1 MQTFKHIAHIVQ
13 TQGAKWHALRFVF
26 PHTLAALWVIL
37 IIALLLQRFL
47 GHGFDD
53 PYITY
58 RYAENLAAGNG
69 FVYNINSIGSERVLS
84 TTTPL
89 YTMLLA
95 ALHWLT
101 GWDIPRIS
109 NVISITALGLGGG
122 VLWSMG
128 RLWRTPITGMVGLVL
143 IPIFPLLASTIG
155 AETLFALMLVLFGFL
170 MTAKG
175 VEEQKNDALSTL
187 SALPTTPSTLPS
199 TLPTTLSTRLAYTI
213 AAGYF
218 ALATLTRADA
228 LVAVGVAAIFILL
241 NTFAIWSNRH
251 SAHSLPL
258 PRAFLS
264 SLPWYAWWMYVAL
277 LLPWVIGAMWY
288 FGSPLP
294 VTLAAKQHQGMM
306 SGAQGFFAGFLAQ
319 AAPYWT
325 YPLLRFVV
333 LLAAIGAV
341 AMVVRW
347 REWLMVVGWSISYL
361 IAYTILGVT
370 SYFWY
375 YAPVVVGFW
384 VLVGLGVEVVSRL
397 LRRVFPR
404 LATTAL
410 LALLLLTLVWPQA
423 YVLLNQPPDN
433 RLDIYHRVGEW
444 LEKHTPPNA
453 HVATLEVGIIG
464 YYAHR
469 PMIDFAGLLQPETIP
484 HLTTTY
490 DDTAQWVFQRFA
502 PEYVVLQ
509 DGMFPGL
516 EAMPAFRQRCTE
528 VARFTEDGTYPQTYP
543 YPMVIYMCRD

>member
-1 MQTFKHIAHIVQ
+1 M
-13 TQGAKWHALRFVF
+13 
-26 PHTLAALWVIL
+26 IL
-37 IIALLLQRFL
+37 IIALLLRRFL

-69 FVYNINSIGSERVLS
+69 FVYNINSIGGEHVIS

-109 NVISITALGLGGG
+109 NIISITALGLGGG
-122 VLWSMG
+122 VLWAMG
-128 RLWRTPITGMVGLVL
+128 RVWRTPVVGMVGLVL

-175 VEEQKNDALSTL
+175 VEEQKNDTLSTL

-199 TLPTTLSTRLAYTI
+199 TLSTTLLTRLAYTI

-228 LVAVGVAAIFILL
+228 LVAVGVAAMFVLIATWC
-241 NTFAIWSNRH
+241 NHPR
-251 SAHSLPL
+251 PL
-258 PRAFLS
+258 PSPHAFLS
-264 SLPWYAWWMYVAL
+264 SLPWYAWWVYVAL
-277 LLPWVIGAMWY
+277 LLPWVIGATWY

-325 YPLLRFVV
+325 YPLLRFAV

-375 YAPVVVGFW
+375 YVPVVVGFW
-384 VLVGLGVEVVSRL
+384 VLVGLGVEVFSRL

-404 LATTAL
+404 LATTAI
-410 LALLLLTLVWPQA
+410 LALLLFTLAWPQT
-423 YVLLNQPPDN
+423 YVLVNQPPDN
-433 RLDIYHRVGEW
+433 RLNIYRRVGEW
-444 LEKHTPPNA
+444 LESPTPPNA

-464 YYAHR
+464 YYAQR

-490 DDTAQWVFQRFA
+490 DDTAQWVFQRFE

-516 EAMPAFRQRCTE
+516 EAMPAFQQRCAE
-528 VARFTEDGTYPQTYP
+528 VACFADDGAYPHP
-543 YPMVIYMCRD
+543 IAIYACRD